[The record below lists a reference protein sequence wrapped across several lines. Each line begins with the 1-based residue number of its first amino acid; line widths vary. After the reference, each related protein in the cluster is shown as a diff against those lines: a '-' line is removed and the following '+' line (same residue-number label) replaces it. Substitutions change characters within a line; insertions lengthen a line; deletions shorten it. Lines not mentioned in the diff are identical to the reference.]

1 MSKQELFVNSLRK
14 LINEELKRLDERA
27 PDSWSEEAFDED
39 DGWNRDFFKE
49 IGLMDVLSNAEN
61 LSYEIEN
68 ARRGSYFLGGE
79 GVDDVIEACKEL
91 IEDLTVIIE
100 DLESFED

>member
-1 MSKQELFVNSLRK
+1 
-14 LINEELKRLDERA
+14 
-27 PDSWSEEAFDED
+27 
-39 DGWNRDFFKE
+39 
-49 IGLMDVLSNAEN
+49 LSNAED

-91 IEDLTVIIE
+91 IEDLTVVIE